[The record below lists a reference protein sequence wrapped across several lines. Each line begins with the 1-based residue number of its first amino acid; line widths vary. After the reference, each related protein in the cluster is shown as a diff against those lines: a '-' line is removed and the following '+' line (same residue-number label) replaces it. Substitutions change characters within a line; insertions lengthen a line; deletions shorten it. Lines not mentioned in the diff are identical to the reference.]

1 MSVSLIHQIFTFKN
15 IFPTRMNISSSENL
29 NVLKHLISRH
39 FILNS
44 PKCVSFTV
52 FSSGWDTYILY
63 TCYFLVGGSCRS
75 DVFRMRQKL
84 KIDLKPHGVPKDARA
99 WLRVV

>member
-39 FILNS
+39 FILNR

-52 FSSGWDTYILY
+52 FSSGWDTYIFC
-63 TCYFLVGGSCRS
+63 THAIFWSG
-75 DVFRMRQKL
+75 D
-84 KIDLKPHGVPKDARA
+84 RA
-99 WLRVV
+99 GPLCFVCVKN